1 MSDETPKKK
10 TAKHT
15 SAGGSFVASV
25 VGGVLLVVVLTMANY
40 LAFRHYARWDWT
52 SSGVFT
58 LSARTE
64 EVLRRLSANV
74 EVNLL
79 LPRNDS
85 NFQEVKDLFDRYRAK
100 SSRITLRTIDPQ
112 RDQAEYVAIARRY
125 EIADT
130 ELPSVVA
137 IVVSGDRHWNV
148 NAEDMLSLDT
158 ESLDDE
164 SGNVTAKV
172 KTEEALTGAIL
183 QVTTGRPTKVCATR
197 GHGEWAVE
205 GDAERS
211 LRELSERLSRANVQ
225 LTDLATLGA
234 TAIPSDCD
242 AVFVVGPT
250 SAFSETEANVLLAY
264 VRGGGNLLAALEPVI
279 TRERI
284 DPTGLEHLASELGF
298 DIDANLVLTSDRQF
312 LMAEGQQVA
321 FYVADYG
328 EHTTTNLLRR
338 TQSPSAMIL
347 TRSIRKHGD
356 SRAVELLRTSAGS
369 YGEASVSEI
378 AGEVEPT
385 RNGEDL
391 AGPLSLAVAVEVG
404 EAQGNARRGKVIF
417 VGSTQ
422 WMRGQF
428 VNEPQLANTDL
439 LSAWVGWLTQRPAL
453 ISIEPRRVNVR
464 AVMMT
469 PEDLDG
475 LLFRVLGLMPA
486 AALLLGFAVYW
497 SRRS

>member
-1 MSDETPKKK
+1 MSDETPK
-10 TAKHT
+10 AKP
-15 SAGGSFVASV
+15 SAKSSGASSVAAAAIGGA
-25 VGGVLLVVVLTMANY
+25 LLVVVLAMANY

-100 SSRITLRTIDPQ
+100 SSRITLHAIDPA
-112 RDQAEYVAIARRY
+112 RDQAEYIAIARRY

-148 NAEDMLSLDT
+148 NAEDMLSLDA
-158 ESLDDE
+158 ESLDDQ

-172 KTEEALTGAIL
+172 KSEEALTGAIL

-197 GHGEWAVE
+197 GHGEWALE
-205 GDAERS
+205 GDPEHS

-225 LTDLATLGA
+225 MSDFATLGA
-234 TAIPSDCD
+234 ASVPSDCD
-242 AVFVVGPT
+242 AVFVIGPT
-250 SAFSETEANVLLAY
+250 SAFSEAEANLLLAY
-264 VRGGGNLLAALEPVI
+264 VRGGGNLFAALEPVI

-284 DPTGLEHLASELGF
+284 EPTGLEHVASELGL
-298 DIDANLVLTSDRQF
+298 DLDANLVLTSDRQF
-312 LMAEGQQVA
+312 LMAEGQKVA

-328 EHTTTNLLRR
+328 EHTTTNVLRR

-356 SRAVELLRTSAGS
+356 SHAVELLRSSEGS
-369 YGEASVSEI
+369 YGESSVSEI
-378 AGEVEPT
+378 AGEVSPT
-385 RNGEDL
+385 RNGDDM

-404 EAQGNARRGKVIF
+404 EANARHGKAIF